1 MIVFNSSTLILLA
14 KVELLDTFLGAVD
27 EKVVIP
33 KEVERECCE
42 EKRTPDA
49 LLIQAAIRENR
60 IAVQPLP
67 ARRLYAKILADV
79 PLGKGEAETL
89 ALAVTRKARLFA
101 TDDEKAI
108 QAAKL
113 LRIPFTSAV
122 AILVRMSER
131 GLLAKKEAQ
140 LKLEALR
147 KHGRYKK
154 DIIEDAKAKLEVK

>member
-14 KVELLDTFLGAVD
+14 RVELLDAFLGAVD

-49 LLIQAAIRENR
+49 LIIQAAIREKR
-60 IAVQPLP
+60 IAVQSLQV
-67 ARRLYAKILADV
+67 RKLYTKILADF
-79 PLGKGEAETL
+79 PLGRGEAE
-89 ALAVTRKARLFA
+89 ALAVAVSRKARLFA
-101 TDDEKAI
+101 TDDKKAI

-113 LRIPFTSAV
+113 VRIPFTTAV
-122 AILVRMSER
+122 GILVRMSEK
-131 GLLAKKEAQ
+131 GLLAKKEAH

>member
-14 KVELLDTFLGAVD
+14 KVELLDTFLGAGD

-49 LLIQAAIRENR
+49 LLIQAAIREKR
-60 IAVQPLP
+60 IAVQPLQ
-67 ARRLYAKILADV
+67 ARRLCAKILADF
-79 PLGKGEAETL
+79 PLGKGEAEAL
-89 ALAVTRKARLFA
+89 ALAVSRKARLFA
-101 TDDEKAI
+101 TDDKKAI

-113 LRIPFTSAV
+113 LRIPFTTAV
-122 AILVRMSER
+122 GSLVRMSEK